1 MAHLADAS
9 LAGWRR
15 VLTTFGAGRRRSV
28 LCVALAAGSA
38 VLAVALSGSV
48 ATASSLTTSGLPS
61 TGPTAGA
68 SAGGSQSGP
77 SAPLQGVASY
87 LANRQGVVE
96 VAVFNEVTG
105 ATSLLSD
112 GTVPQATA
120 SIAKVDI
127 LAMWLHSYDTQGVAV
142 PGSVPFS
149 ITYLMQQ
156 MIQNSVNPAAT
167 ALFYMGGSCSALSAF
182 NTLVPT
188 SSTSVG
194 CQTPIYYGWGDT
206 TTSAADQ
213 VALVK
218 QYAYPSSVLSAAS
231 RAYGLGLMENISP
244 GQSWGITCGPWGTSC
259 AGPGYAQPVP
269 GVTVALKDGWK
280 YTPSCVAQDQICPWQ
295 MNSVGWVSGRGRN
308 YVIAVLTGYN
318 PAGPG
323 LYGYNYGISTIQQIS
338 QMVWSNLAPS

>member
-1 MAHLADAS
+1 MLTNSGA
-9 LAGWRR
+9 
-15 VLTTFGAGRRRSV
+15 VLRRS
-28 LCVALAAGSA
+28 AMGGAAAGTA
-38 VLAVALSGSV
+38 VLAVALAVLLPGSA
-48 ATASSLTTSGLPS
+48 ATAGSTTAATS
-61 TGPTAGA
+61 TAPGTAPTVA
-68 SAGGSQSGP
+68 AGGSQSGP
-77 SAPLQGVASY
+77 AAPLIGVGSY
-87 LANRQGVVE
+87 LATRQGVVQ
-96 VAVFNEVTG
+96 VAVFNEATG
-105 ATSLLSD
+105 ATSLVAD

-127 LAMWLHSYDTQGVAV
+127 LAMWLHNYDTQGVVV

-156 MIQNSVNPAAT
+156 MIQDSVNPAAT
-167 ALFYMGGSCSALSAF
+167 SLFYFGGGCGALTAF

-188 SSTSVG
+188 RSTSVG

-213 VALVK
+213 AALVRD
-218 QYAYPSSVLSAAS
+218 YAYANPVLGPAA

-259 AGPGYAQPVP
+259 AGPGYAQPVA

-295 MNSVGWVSGRGRN
+295 MNSIGWVSGKGRN

-323 LYGYNYGISTIQQIS
+323 LYGYNYGISTIQQVS
-338 QMVWSNLAPS
+338 QMVWNNLAPS